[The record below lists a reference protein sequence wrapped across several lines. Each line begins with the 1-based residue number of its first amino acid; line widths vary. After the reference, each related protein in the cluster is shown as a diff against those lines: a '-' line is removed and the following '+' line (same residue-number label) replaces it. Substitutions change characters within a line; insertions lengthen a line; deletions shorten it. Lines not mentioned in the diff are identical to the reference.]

1 MDFNILKDLV
11 IIMGLSIPVILLCK
25 KLKLPSLIGFLITG
39 VVCGPGGF
47 SLISGLHE
55 VELMAETG
63 VILLLFMIGTEISL
77 TKLFSMKRAL
87 IMGGGTQLLL
97 TIFLSTA
104 VIMGMGYAL
113 NLGLFFGIILSLSS
127 TAIILTLLAERG
139 ETDAPQGRMTLGI
152 LIFQDLM
159 VVPLMLII
167 PLLGGNGGGAISFI
181 IVIGKAV
188 LVVGTVVIAGRFIVP
203 KLLAIIARSKSRE
216 LLLFFLITLCLST
229 AWLTSEVGLS
239 LSLGAFLAGLL
250 ISESEYTHDA
260 SGMLLPFKE
269 VFTGIFFV
277 SIGMLMEVEFFAN
290 NILTISLITVG
301 VFAIKFF
308 SATMASIFSG
318 QSLRNSIMVGFILFQ
333 VGEFSFILASVGL
346 ENGMLDQNTYRLFL
360 ATSIVTMALTPF
372 AINKSSDWARKII
385 TVTLPNA
392 IRVRLEKI
400 HKIEAQ
406 HEGETV
412 PTIEDHIAIIGFGYT
427 GKQMADIAQANNI
440 PIRIL
445 ELNAETVKR
454 ESANGIPIFY
464 GDALRPDNLKT
475 LLIHKAKVVVI
486 AISDPNIIP
495 EMVKVIRAANPHA
508 YIITKSRYA
517 TDRELHVKNGANESI
532 PEEFEA
538 SMNIF
543 TRVLGRYLVAQNEI
557 HRIENHLR
565 KSFYSEAAPSAK
577 AMLVHQKLPNLE
589 ITSVKLTW
597 WPDKFVNKSLAKI
610 NLREQYGIQ
619 LVALTRSEKTLYLI
633 TPDLTLERDDII
645 YIMGRRS
652 NVKNFVTRVEDCTF
666 E

>member
-1 MDFNILKDLV
+1 MDFQIIKDLV

-25 KLKLPSLIGFLITG
+25 KIKLPSLIGFLITG

-47 SLISGLHE
+47 SLISGIHE

-77 TKLFSMKRAL
+77 SKLFSMKRAL
-87 IMGGGTQLLL
+87 LTGGGTQLIL
-97 TIFLSTA
+97 TLFLSSA
-104 VIMGMGYAL
+104 VIMGMGYSF
-113 NLGLFFGIILSLSS
+113 NLGLFFGIILTLSS
-127 TAIILTLLAERG
+127 TAIILNQLAERG
-139 ETDAPQGRMTLGI
+139 ETDAPQGRMSLGI

-167 PLLGGNGGGAISFI
+167 PLLAGKSGGGLNFL
-181 IVIGKAV
+181 IVIGKAI
-188 LVVGTVVIAGRFIVP
+188 LVVGTVVIAGRFIIP

-239 LSLGAFLAGLL
+239 LSLGAFLAGLM
-250 ISESEYTHDA
+250 ISESDYTHDA

-277 SIGMLMEVEFFAN
+277 SIGMLLEVSFFAS
-290 NILTISLITVG
+290 NILTISLITIG
-301 VFAIKFF
+301 IFAIKFF

-346 ENGMLDQNTYRLFL
+346 ENELLDEHTYRLFL
-360 ATSIVTMALTPF
+360 ATSILTMALTPF
-372 AINKSSDWARKII
+372 AINKSSEWARKII
-385 TVTLPNA
+385 TITLPNS
-392 IRVRLEKI
+392 IRIRLGNIQKLEEK
-400 HKIEAQ
+400 
-406 HEGETV
+406 HETESA
-412 PTIEDHIAIIGFGYT
+412 PTIEEHIAIIGYGFT
-427 GKQMADIAQANNI
+427 GKQMSNIAKTNQI

-445 ELNAETVKR
+445 ELNAETVNR
-454 ESANGIPIFY
+454 EQANGEPIFY
-464 GDALRPDNLKT
+464 GDAMREDNLKI
-475 LLIHKAKVVVI
+475 LQIHKAKVVVI

-495 EMVKVIRAANPHA
+495 EMVKLIRKKNPHA

-517 TDRELHVKNGANESI
+517 TDRELHLKNGANESI

-538 SMNIF
+538 SLNIF

-557 HRIENHLR
+557 HRIEDHLR
-565 KSFYSEAAPSAK
+565 KSFYSEASTSAK

-589 ITSVKLTW
+589 ITSVKLAW
-597 WPDKFVNKSLAKI
+597 WPDKFKNKALAHLK
-610 NLREQYGIQ
+610 LRENFGIQ
-619 LVALTRSEKTLYLI
+619 LVALTRRDKTLYLI
-633 TPDLTLERDDII
+633 TPDLTLKCDDII
-645 YIMGRRS
+645 YIMGRKSSVR
-652 NVKNFVTRVEDCTF
+652 NFVKKVEDCTF